1 MMANV
6 FSFHQCEF
14 GARGCLLHID
24 HQGYGALLLGALLS
38 PVPMRGNWLKG
49 ENCLGLLPERPS
61 STKPSAQ
68 PSIE

>member
-1 MMANV
+1 MPDPALIQMMANV

-38 PVPMRGNWLKG
+38 PVPMRGNWYVAA
-49 ENCLGLLPERPS
+49 S
-61 STKPSAQ
+61 
-68 PSIE
+68 